1 MKDSPVP
8 HPWSVEAEDVL
19 SQLQADSD
27 QGLSQSEAGK
37 RLQEYGPNRP
47 VEKQAKPALTIF
59 VEQWKNLI
67 VGMLA
72 AAALVSFGFG
82 QALEGVAICMALLVN
97 VAIGFFTE
105 LRATRSMEA
114 LVEIT
119 KTESLVLRDG
129 HQQSILSD
137 NLVPG
142 DVVPLEAGDVPA
154 ADMRLIEVSNMEVD
168 ESALTGESLPVPKQT
183 EPVDTHAVLGDR
195 SSMLF
200 KGTALTAGTG
210 AAVVTGTGM
219 QTELGRIAQLAEE
232 AESEQ
237 TPLERRLE
245 AMGKKLLW
253 VTIVLAAMVAAIGV
267 SSGME
272 LFLIIETS
280 IALAVA
286 AIPEGLP
293 IVANIALA
301 KGMFRL
307 ARENAVMQ
315 QLSAVETLG
324 AASVICTD
332 KTGTLTEN
340 CMRLTR
346 IALPGDGA
354 PFEEDLDQAKDDGR
368 ARELLRVAALC
379 VNAQLHPEGG
389 DPVGDPLE
397 IALLEGAASA
407 GMERPDMLEH
417 YPEEREEAFAADT
430 KMMATFHKDGGEGYL
445 VQVKGAPESVFE
457 VCNISDEER
466 QTWRKTN
473 ESLAGQGLRILAAA
487 QGRAKSLDDD
497 PYYNLSIVGLLALRD
512 PVRKGMVEAVQACHK
527 AGIRVVMV
535 TGDQAAT
542 ALHVAHE
549 LHITED
555 AADRALHGRD
565 FKDPETMN
573 REEKDRILNTRVFC
587 RVSPEQK
594 LQLVKLLQAE
604 GLVIAM
610 TGDGVNDAPALK
622 KADIGVAM
630 GKRGTQVARDA
641 AHLVLRDDSF
651 STIIAAVEQGRA
663 IFDNIRKF
671 IVYLLSGNV
680 GAIVIVGT
688 AIPAGIGLPLL
699 PLQIL
704 YLNMLSDVFP
714 ALALGVGQGDKSVM
728 LQPPRPSSEPI
739 LDRERWIQVIGYG
752 LLIAATVLASFWWA
766 RIWLGLSGNAAVTIS
781 FLTLAFARQWHVF
794 NMRAP
799 ESNILFNGVT
809 RNKFVWGALAICFFM
824 LFLAIY
830 TPPLAHALHLTPP
843 TVAGWTAI
851 VGFSLIPLVV
861 GQAIIILRKK
871 GRKG

>member
-1 MKDSPVP
+1 MKETPVQ
-8 HPWSVEAEDVL
+8 HPWFVETEKVL
-19 SQLQADSD
+19 SQLQTDP
-27 QGLSQSEAGK
+27 QKGLSQSEADN
-37 RLQEYGPNRP
+37 RLQEYGPNRL
-47 VEKQAKPALTIF
+47 EQKQAKPAWTIF
-59 VEQWKNLI
+59 IEQWKNLI

-72 AAALVSFGFG
+72 AAAAVSFGFG
-82 QALEGVAICMALLVN
+82 QALEGVAICIALLVN
-97 VAIGFFTE
+97 VCIGFFTE
-105 LRATRSMEA
+105 LKATRSMEA
-114 LVEIT
+114 FAEIT
-119 KTESLVLRDG
+119 KTESLVIRDG
-129 HQQSILSD
+129 QQQSIPSE

-142 DVVPLEAGDVPA
+142 DVVPLEAGNVPA
-154 ADMRLIEVSNMEVD
+154 ADMRLIEASNMEMD

-183 EPVDTHAVLGDR
+183 KPVDKDAVLGDR

-200 KGTALTAGTG
+200 KGTAMSAGTG
-210 AAVVTGTGM
+210 AAVVTSTGM

-237 TPLERRLE
+237 TPLEKRLE
-245 AMGKKLLW
+245 TMGKKLLW
-253 VTIVLAAMVAAIGV
+253 VTIIVAAIVAGIGAA
-267 SSGME
+267 SGMN
-272 LFLIIETS
+272 LFLIIETA

-324 AASVICTD
+324 ATSVICTD

-340 CMRLTR
+340 RMRLTR
-346 IALPGDGA
+346 ITLPGDSE
-354 PFEEDLDQAKDDGR
+354 PFEEDMEQAGDDKK
-368 ARELLRVAALC
+368 ARDLLRIAALC
-379 VNAQLHPEGG
+379 VNAQLHPDGG
-389 DPVGDPLE
+389 DPTGDPLE
-397 IALLEGAASA
+397 IALLEGAASI
-407 GMERPDMLEH
+407 GVNRPDMLEQ

-430 KMMATFHKDGGEGYL
+430 KMMATFHKNQADGYL
-445 VQVKGAPESVFE
+445 VQVKGAPEAVFDACGMSE
-457 VCNISDEER
+457 EER
-466 QTWRKTN
+466 ETWRQAN
-473 ESLAGQGLRILAAA
+473 ESLAGQGLRVLAAA
-487 QGRAKSLDDD
+487 QRRADSMDED
-497 PYYNLSIVGLLALRD
+497 PYQNLSIAGLFGLRD
-512 PVRKGMVEAVQACHK
+512 PLRKGVAEAVQACRR

-535 TGDQAAT
+535 TGDQEST

-565 FKDPETMN
+565 FKDPEEMS
-573 REEKDRILNTRVFC
+573 REEIDRILNTRVFC

-594 LQLVKLLQAE
+594 LQLVKLLQSE
-604 GLVIAM
+604 NLVIAM

-630 GKRGTQVARDA
+630 GKRGTQVAREA
-641 AHLVLRDDSF
+641 AHMILRDDSF
-651 STIIAAVEQGRA
+651 NTILVAVEQGRA

-680 GAIVIVGT
+680 GAIVIVGA
-688 AIPAGIGLPLL
+688 AIPTGIGLPLL

-728 LQPPRPSSEPI
+728 LRPPRPSSEPI

-752 LLIAATVLASFWWA
+752 VLIAATVLASFWWA
-766 RIWLGLSGNAAVTIS
+766 KTRLSLTGDAAVTIS

-799 ESNILFNGVT
+799 ESKMFVNGVT
-809 RNKFVWGALAICFFM
+809 QNKYVWGALAICFIL
-824 LFLAIY
+824 LFLAVY
-830 TPPLAHALHLTPP
+830 TPPLAHALRMTPP
-843 TVAGWTAI
+843 TAAGWTTI
-851 VGFSLIPLVV
+851 IGFSLIPLVV
-861 GQAIIILRKK
+861 GQAIKVVRKIERNK
-871 GRKG
+871 